1 MDKTALLIQISERRR
16 FLSYAFEELSPA
28 EQVFL
33 AVWELDTHVGNG
45 GFYHYYFN
53 STGDTV
59 ATAPVALNQIGAKQ
73 LAVIV
78 SQADAIFPGGRPPK
92 DSLERQQFLESLGDD
107 QLNRLDD
114 LSEKFLAYPDDLT
127 DLLFQHVQKNATDIE
142 GYSEP
147 SFE

>member
-33 AVWELDTHVGNG
+33 TVWELDTQVGNG

-59 ATAPVALNQIGAKQ
+59 AFAPEALRQIGARK
-73 LAVIV
+73 LSAIV
-78 SQADAIFPGGRPPK
+78 TQADGVFPGGKPSK
-92 DSLERQQFLESLGDD
+92 DSLERQQSLENLGDEL
-107 QLNRLDD
+107 LNRLEDF
-114 LSEKFLAYPDDLT
+114 SEKFLAYPDDLT

-147 SFE
+147 EFG